1 MLPDGSWKDVGPVS
15 AAGVAS
21 DVVVEAA
28 DVATARVVVEPGD
41 DVGTV
46 GGGALDATEVVLSG
60 AAPWLPLLQAA
71 ARGATTTNR
80 PHSRRADRAIDIR
93 CERLSGGE
101 VDRIRE
107 RP

>member
-28 DVATARVVVEPGD
+28 DVATAMVVVEPGA
-41 DVGTV
+41 DVGLDGETV
-46 GGGALDATEVVLSG
+46 GGGAGALDATEVVLSG

-71 ARGATTTNR
+71 ATGATTTNR

-93 CERLSGGE
+93 CERLSGG
-101 VDRIRE
+101 
-107 RP
+107 